1 MFVVNI
7 SPSICSDR
15 IKLQETID
23 SRSEFGEDAK
33 STYSGNYSV
42 ATSFIETNTYGDISP
57 DAL

>member
-1 MFVVNI
+1 MFVVDI
-7 SPSICSDR
+7 SPSMCSD
-15 IKLQETID
+15 KFQETID

-42 ATSFIETNTYGDISP
+42 ATSFIDTNTYGDISP